1 MDRRRTPDYS
11 FGQASGALAGSSID
25 SRYGNM
31 KRPIQSWLVKALLA
45 VAFVAAPQAHA
56 GVNDAPT
63 SGPPAPFAGTF
74 KDERLTVVLERDESL
89 PGPSYK
95 GTISLGGTDY
105 PATAQVKDG
114 KLDGSFR
121 DKAGNTFPFSA
132 KLDGGTLLL
141 TSGSATYKLSAQAK
155 AKPSAPANPLD
166 TGAPAQAPAAATPA
180 TTPPPAQPPAQ
191 RNAGIGIHIKITSDG
206 AILVDDLVP
215 TGPAARAGV
224 QKDDR
229 LVAIDGDAVRGPE
242 DLAAK
247 LPGVAGSSVKVT
259 FARGGAN
266 RDFNLT
272 REVTTGTP
280 PPQPTAISGGG
291 SGLGGVLGGTGSAP
305 TQPPANRQA
314 DIGGQRGQYTVNTS
328 TPVLNLYPEL
338 KTAQAPTWVK
348 PSLRLTWY
356 SAAASIPGGRI
367 GALVE
372 DEHGQWQDPGGKS
385 FRTED
390 AASASGHGYSQL
402 DVAALH
408 DDVAAVE
415 FKMLMIDGVQG
426 PVRLATSNGAL
437 TTPGA
442 CGDWWV
448 NPIVLNKQMEALGNG
463 GPGVRVVRTPYQAG
477 GRTYN
482 AVWTNTKTDNGSIS
496 YVVDTDTGLVLHIG
510 TAAYSASSP
519 VSFNGVS
526 QNVGGRT
533 DLGQTTFL
541 GMRQLQVP
549 WSGADLPQSIANVRR
564 LRYEGTYTTTV
575 PSAGSISW
583 PYAVNVNVTGRGR
596 DFLQLQKATTIQ
608 YGNGAPPQESTADGV
623 SGSGQFTPLAI
634 PPEHLARLRQG
645 QELDRDPITKIALVV
660 NFIGRDQRGNDI
672 VALTETAGQGT
683 QRTDYVYERASGLLL
698 SMSVTD
704 PGVAATIQVQV
715 SLRGK
720 E

>member
-1 MDRRRTPDYS
+1 
-11 FGQASGALAGSSID
+11 
-25 SRYGNM
+25 M
-31 KRPIQSWLVKALLA
+31 KRPIQSWFVRALLA
-45 VAFVAAPQAHA
+45 VSFLASPHARAADNA
-56 GVNDAPT
+56 APT
-63 SGPPAPFAGTF
+63 SGPPRPFAGTF
-74 KDERLTVVLERDESL
+74 KDERLTVVLERDETL
-89 PGPSYK
+89 PGPYYR
-95 GTISLGGTDY
+95 GTITVGGTEY
-105 PATAQVKDG
+105 PATAEVKDG
-114 KLDGSFR
+114 KLEGSFR

-141 TSGSATYKLSAQAK
+141 TSGTATYKLSAEAK
-155 AKPSAPANPLD
+155 TKPVPPANPLD
-166 TGAPAQAPAAATPA
+166 AGAAAPAPAPAPAAPAPAATPMPTQA
-180 TTPPPAQPPAQ
+180 TAL
-191 RNAGIGIHIKITSDG
+191 RNAGIGIHINITADG

-215 TGPAARAGV
+215 AGPAARAGV
-224 QKDDR
+224 HKGDR
-229 LVAIDGDAVRGPE
+229 LVAIDGQDVRGPQ
-242 DLAAK
+242 DLATK
-247 LPGVAGSSVKVT
+247 LPGVAGSSIKVT
-259 FARGGAN
+259 FARSGEKL
-266 RDFNLT
+266 DFNLT
-272 REVTTGTP
+272 REVTAAAL
-280 PPQPTAISGGG
+280 PQPAAAG
-291 SGLGGVLGGTGSAP
+291 GLGGALAGTGAGADAAK
-305 TQPPANRQA
+305 PANNRTP
-314 DIGGQRGQYTVNTS
+314 DLGGQRGKYTVNTNA
-328 TPVLNLYPEL
+328 PVLNLYPEL
-338 KTAQAPTWVK
+338 KTAPAPTWVK

-356 SAAASIPGGRI
+356 SAAASIPGAYI
-367 GALVE
+367 GSLVE
-372 DEHGQWQDPGGKS
+372 DEHGQWQDPNGRS
-385 FRTED
+385 FRTEQ

-415 FKMLMIDGVQG
+415 FKMLMITDVQG
-426 PVRLATSNGAL
+426 PVRLATSSGSL

-448 NPIVLNKQMEALGNG
+448 NPLVLNKQMEALGNG
-463 GPGVRVVRTPYQAG
+463 GPGVRVVRTTYQAG
-477 GRTYN
+477 GKTYN

-496 YVVDTDTGLVLHIG
+496 YVVDTETGLVLHIG

-519 VSFNGVS
+519 VRFDGVS

-583 PYAVNVNVTGRGR
+583 PYAVNINVTGRGR

-608 YGNGAPPQESTADGV
+608 YGNGAPPQESTADAV

-645 QELDRDPITKIALVV
+645 QELDRDPITKIALTVS
-660 NFIGRDQRGNDI
+660 FIGRDQRGNDI
-672 VALTETAGQGT
+672 VALVETAGQGT
-683 QRTDYVYERASGLLL
+683 QRTDYMYERTSGLLL
-698 SMSVTD
+698 GMSVTD
-704 PGVAATIQVQV
+704 PGVAGTIQVQV